1 MARQLDQL
9 VRGNAVLFVGVMRMG
24 ANRAIDIVEPLG
36 DCEQFAEPPDPRRDR
51 DHASDASLC
60 CPRHDPFEIIGEVRK
75 VQMAMAVDQH
85 DKRAQ
90 AAVGSM

>member
-1 MARQLDQL
+1 MVPA
-9 VRGNAVLFVGVMRMG
+9 
-24 ANRAIDIVEPLG
+24 
-36 DCEQFAEPPDPRRDR
+36 
-51 DHASDASLC
+51 C
-60 CPRHDPFEIIGEVRK
+60 CPRHDPVEIVGEVRK